1 MANIVEKK
9 LIQPLFEALQK
20 ERYLLLTTIDPN
32 TGAPNVNAISWAI
45 AKDPS
50 TLLFSLTSRSKL
62 VENIRQVN
70 HVVITLITN
79 ESTYAISGE
88 AHIITEK
95 LEDISLDLT
104 LIEMRI
110 NEVRDVMFYG
120 SKISVE
126 PQIEKTYDNQA
137 ADILDEKVLEAMRK
151 V

>member
-95 LEDISLDLT
+95 LEDISFDLT